1 MDETAAETRQEL
13 IKLIPRLRQ
22 FALAMTGNRADGDDL
37 VQDVLERALNRLD
50 QWKPGTRLDSWV
62 YRIAQ
67 NAWIDQMRSRR
78 SRAKVVTI
86 DPDADAPGVDGV
98 AGMAAA
104 LTLAKALSVLASMP
118 EEQRVVVVL
127 VQIDGYSYR
136 EASEI
141 LGVPEG
147 TVTSR
152 LVRARAALQ
161 ERVLGAG
168 EGL

>member
-1 MDETAAETRQEL
+1 MVDAAANTRAEL
-13 IKLIPRLRQ
+13 IALIPRLRQ

-37 VQDVLERALNRLD
+37 VQDVLERALTRLH
-50 QWKPGTRLDSWV
+50 QYEPGTRLDSWV

-67 NAWIDQMRSRR
+67 NCWIDHVRKLK
-78 SRAKVVTI
+78 SRAKLVVI
-86 DPDADAPGVDGV
+86 DPDADAPGIDGD
-98 AGMAAA
+98 AAMNA
-104 LTLAKALSVLASMP
+104 SLTLSKALAVLAQLP

-127 VQIDGYSYR
+127 VQVDGYSYR

-152 LVRARAALQ
+152 LSRARAALSA
-161 ERVLGAG
+161 EVFG
-168 EGL
+168 EHA